1 MSYASVDEYSE
12 YRRVV
17 SVFCYYV
24 ANLARFVKMK
34 KNGTPIDSATFEHF
48 IKCTAEY
55 RKKVL
60 QEKEKLEL
68 PGGVSFLEDN
78 KFNGFSIEK
87 GEISGD
93 FHFADVITIPW
104 LKGFPETANYYQFE
118 VGCYIQMLIHPD
130 CLDDEISFIFEQSKV
145 SVKEMTK
152 MQAGTTLRVIP
163 GWMKKEVKRW
173 TKRLCSKSSA
183 LVQVVQEA
191 IS

>member
-1 MSYASVDEYSE
+1 MNNDLVDEYSE
-12 YRRVV
+12 YRKVV

-24 ANLARFVKMK
+24 ANLARFAKMK
-34 KNGTPIDSATFEHF
+34 KSGETIDKATFEHF
-48 IKCTAEY
+48 IKCTSEY

-60 QEKEKLEL
+60 QIKEELEL

-93 FHFADVITIPW
+93 FHFADAITTPW
-104 LKGFPETANYYQFE
+104 LRGFPDTANYYQFE

-130 CLDDEISFIFEQSKV
+130 CLDDEISFVFEPSKV
-145 SVKEMTK
+145 TSDEMTIK
-152 MQAGTTLRVIP
+152 PTGNSLRRISA
-163 GWMKKEVKRW
+163 W
-173 TKRLCSKSSA
+173 TKQEVTKWTKTLSLKSSA
-183 LVQVVQEA
+183 LVQAVQEA